1 MRISCDCDLTP
12 NCTTLCIRNACTIEY
27 IPIQHIYIRS
37 YEKEVVCAISLI
49 NCAYLSTTGWVEW
62 LAPMGMQMTN
72 RPLYGIRLTAQAVAA
87 GKQHADFFE
96 GVCLHY
102 TQCVRAVQ
110 PHGPYTVGG
119 NSLGAL
125 LALRIAA
132 ELEAA
137 GEVVERVIAMD
148 LPAVRFDKM
157 KAYATATSIYEKAP
171 AMLAYTFG
179 QVYCKD
185 PAEFAANFAQLLPE
199 LDAEILGTHV
209 DENEAFVKM
218 TSVVRYLQRCGMP
231 EDVAGEFLSNLA
243 QCSDLFVDPVER
255 GLRIRADVHLAIAT
269 DNRLIAH
276 TLRCN
281 GMGHLL
287 ADYGWGRVTSGQVIP
302 FSVEGDHITMVSTE
316 EGVRQYATAF
326 DQL

>member
-1 MRISCDCDLTP
+1 
-12 NCTTLCIRNACTIEY
+12 
-27 IPIQHIYIRS
+27 
-37 YEKEVVCAISLI
+37 
-49 NCAYLSTTGWVEW
+49 
-62 LAPMGMQMTN
+62 MGMQMTH
-72 RPLYGIRLTAQAVAA
+72 RPLYGIRLTAQAVAT

-96 GVCLHY
+96 GLCLHY

-132 ELEAA
+132 ELEAG

-148 LPAVRFDKM
+148 MPAIRFNKM
-157 KAYATATSIYEKAP
+157 KAYATATSIHEKAP

-185 PAEFAANFAQLLPE
+185 AALLAANFAQLLPE

-218 TSVVRYLQRCGMP
+218 SSVVRYLARCGMP
-231 EDVAGEFLSNLA
+231 EDVAAEILDNLA

-255 GLRIRADVHLAIAT
+255 GLRLNADVHLAIAT

-276 TLRCN
+276 TLRSN

-287 ADYGWGRVTSGQVIP
+287 ADYGWGRITVGKVVP
-302 FSVEGDHITMVSTE
+302 FSVEGDHITMVSTD
-316 EGVRQYATAF
+316 EGIRQYAAVF
-326 DQL
+326 DQM